1 MNPVPTVIPA
11 GLPIVYL
18 KEGSKDP
25 GFKGEGWYGF
35 DELCKLCCG
44 PHDNAIEVAYL
55 MGQRNGDE
63 EGTQVDQIEEVVY
76 KMVKKWGEK
85 EVEQLAI
92 GEVGEMLALF
102 GRRALHRTITD
113 DWVEAVASVLIMAHA
128 LAQLH
133 GKEAIAT
140 RIDQKLGKL
149 RIQIENGSTR
159 YRKGEA

>member
-1 MNPVPTVIPA
+1 MNPATIPA
-11 GLPIVYL
+11 GLPVVYL
-18 KEGSKDP
+18 KTGSTDP
-25 GFKGEGWYGF
+25 KFKGEGWYGF
-35 DELCKLCCG
+35 DEACQLHCG
-44 PHDNAIEVAYL
+44 PYEHAVEAAYI
-55 MGQRNGDE
+55 MGQYTAKHLDGS
-63 EGTQVDQIEEVVY
+63 QVDQIEKVVY
-76 KMVKKWGEK
+76 DMVKKWGEK

-113 DWVEAVASVLIMAHA
+113 DWVEVVASVLIMAHA